1 MNKGL
6 IPVVMLALVA
16 ASAIGAL
23 AHGHGHRGHGG
34 ARASLAET
42 LALTEDQQAELSGLR
57 ESFGEVSQALR
68 ASHREAFEGV
78 LTTAQLATL
87 EEIRESGTRPR
98 VRGSLVTALALSEEQ
113 QTALAEVREARKA
126 EKTALREQH
135 RAAFRGI
142 LTEQQLAL
150 LEEIKASHPRHG
162 VPHDGDGDDS
172 ISTEAAVLST
182 SAATAVEKQSWGQLK
197 GAFK

>member
-42 LALTEDQQAELSGLR
+42 LALTEDQQAEFSGLR
-57 ESFGEVSQALR
+57 ESFAEASQALR

-98 VRGSLVTALALSEEQ
+98 VRGWAMIVMKKVMTLSQ
-113 QTALAEVREARKA
+113 RKPLPSA
-126 EKTALREQH
+126 H
-135 RAAFRGI
+135 RRRLQSKSRVG
-142 LTEQQLAL
+142 
-150 LEEIKASHPRHG
+150 AS
-162 VPHDGDGDDS
+162 
-172 ISTEAAVLST
+172 
-182 SAATAVEKQSWGQLK
+182 
-197 GAFK
+197 